1 MRKGKTVKNRISRR
15 DFLKMSAV
23 TGAVAASGSLFVPQ
37 IVRAQATNPQGLASH
52 VTIGNTSIQSNLNP
66 YGFVYFQA
74 RQIYDTLIDTTASG
88 ELIPGLA
95 TEWNQVDPQ
104 TLEIKLRDDV
114 FFSNGQRFTAESV
127 RFTLEFLRSQIAETF
142 FAFYAP
148 ISDLVLAPPNPLLD
162 GNSIEVIDDTNLVV
176 RTNRPDPIIAKRL
189 SRLFILS
196 SDYMTSSGNNLG
208 TDAVGTGYL
217 KLVDFAPGERVD
229 FETWEGNW
237 RGNLPIQTAT
247 YVAVGDLR
255 TALESGDIDVAQ
267 SMPPD
272 IARRMEQ
279 SGDWKISQN
288 PALATGLIN
297 FVPETHEALQDVR
310 VRRALNLAINKQE
323 FNDVVL
329 AGFGEVANDQML
341 IPGLSGYNE
350 DLETTPYDPD
360 EARRLLAEAGYA
372 DLSLSMVAPNTA
384 RVQAEAIT
392 GYLRSIGVDMTLDTP
407 DSNAII
413 NEVSNGTEYNMVYW
427 ESNFVTLSDWS
438 QAALP
443 FMIPALVQR
452 HIENERFYELH
463 EQVSEA
469 TSEEE
474 RDQIIEDIATLMSED
489 AAAIILS
496 WKQFFY
502 VHTPRIESLPFHL
515 DTSPRIEDI
524 RMTTA

>member
-1 MRKGKTVKNRISRR
+1 MKNKISRR
-15 DFLKMSAV
+15 DFLKLSAAA
-23 TGAVAASGSLFVPQ
+23 GAMAASGNLLVPQ
-37 IVRAQATNPQGLASH
+37 IARAYAPNLQELATH

-66 YGFVYFQA
+66 FGFVYFQA
-74 RQIYDTLIDTTASG
+74 RQIYDTLIDVTASG

-104 TLEIKLRDDV
+104 TLEVKLRDDV

-127 RFTLEFLRSQIAETF
+127 RYTLEFLQSQIAENY
-142 FAFYAP
+142 FAFYLP
-148 ISDLVLAPPNPLLD
+148 ISDLLLAPPNPLLD
-162 GNSIEVIDDTNLVV
+162 ANSIETIDDTNLVIK
-176 RTNRPDPIIAKRL
+176 TTRPDPILPKRL

-196 SDYMTSSGNNLG
+196 SDYMTSSDNNLA

-217 KLVDFAPGERVD
+217 KLADFAPGERVD

-272 IARRMEQ
+272 IARRMAEN
-279 SGDWKISQN
+279 GDWKISTN

-297 FVPETHEALQDVR
+297 FVPETNPALQDVR

-323 FNDVVL
+323 FNDVIL

-360 EARRLLAEAGYA
+360 EARRLLEEAGYA
-372 DLSLSMVAPNTA
+372 DLSLSMIAPNNTK
-384 RVQAEAIT
+384 VQAEAIS
-392 GYLRSIGVDMTLDTP
+392 GYFQSVGINMTLDTP
-407 DSNAII
+407 DANAII
-413 NEVSNGTEYNMVYW
+413 TEVSEGTEYNMIYW
-427 ESNFVTLSDWS
+427 QSNFVTLSDWS
-438 QAALP
+438 QAVLP
-443 FMIPALVQR
+443 FMIPAMVQR
-452 HIENERFYELH
+452 HIENERFYELND
-463 EQVSEA
+463 QVATA
-469 TSEEE
+469 TSEAE
-474 RDQIIEDIATLMSED
+474 RDQVIQDIATLMNED
-489 AAAIILS
+489 ASAIILS
-496 WKQFFY
+496 WEQFFY
-502 VHTPRIESLPFHL
+502 IHTPRIESLPFHL
-515 DTSPRIEDI
+515 DTSPRIQDI

>member
-1 MRKGKTVKNRISRR
+1 MKNKISRR
-15 DFLKMSAV
+15 DFLKLGAV
-23 TGAVAASGSLFVPQ
+23 TGAVAASGNLFIPQ
-37 IVRAQATNPQGLASH
+37 LARAHAPHLQQFASH
-52 VTIGNTSIQSNLNP
+52 VNIGNTSIQSNLNP

-74 RQIYDTLIDTTASG
+74 RQVYDTLIDVTASG

-104 TLEIKLRDDV
+104 TMEIKLRDDV

-127 RFTLEFLRSQIAETF
+127 RFTLDFLRSQIADNF

-148 ISDLVLAPPNPLLD
+148 ISDLILAPPNPLLD
-162 GNSIEVIDDTNLVV
+162 GDSIEVIDDTNLVV
-176 RTNRPDPIIAKRL
+176 KTNRPDPILAKRL

-196 SDYMTSSGNNLG
+196 SDYMTSSDNDLG
-208 TDAVGTGYL
+208 TGAVGTGYF
-217 KLVDFAPGERVD
+217 KIADFAPGERVD
-229 FETWEGNW
+229 FETWDGNW
-237 RGNLPIQTAT
+237 RGELPIKTAT

-272 IARRMEQ
+272 IARRMAE
-279 SGDWKISQN
+279 SGDWKISTN

-297 FVPETHEALQDVR
+297 FVPETNEALQDVR

-323 FNDVVL
+323 FNDVIL

-341 IPGLSGYNE
+341 LPGLAGYNE

-360 EARRLLAEAGYA
+360 EARRLLEEAGYA
-372 DLSLSMVAPNTA
+372 DLSLSMIAPNTA

-392 GYLRSIGVDMTLDTP
+392 GYLQSVGINMTLDTP

-413 NEVSNGTEYNMVYW
+413 TEVSTGTEYNMVYW

-443 FMIPALVQR
+443 FMIPAMVQR
-452 HIENERFYELH
+452 HIENDRFYELH
-463 EQVSEA
+463 EQVGAAATEA
-469 TSEEE
+469 E
-474 RDQIIEDIATLMSED
+474 RDEIIEDIATLMSED
-489 AAAIILS
+489 ASAIILS

-502 VHTPRIESLPFHL
+502 IHTPRIESLPFHL
-515 DTSPRIEDI
+515 DTSPRIQDI